1 MFVNS
6 YFQLFLLEGC
16 QLFSAIFTG
25 GFQLFSAIFTGGFSA
40 IFSYFYRS
48 HQRIIIDSIHV
59 CLGTNASNFVQ

>member
-16 QLFSAIFTG
+16 QLFTAISTG

-40 IFSYFYRS
+40 IFTEATS
-48 HQRIIIDSIHV
+48 
-59 CLGTNASNFVQ
+59 